1 MKYRTGTLYNQ
12 KHAVSFKL
20 STSQTCPLCSQ
31 VDSALHII
39 SGCQQTQIRNMITE
53 RHNIAC
59 RMILKAISK
68 TGSLGSCIVSKDIGS
83 NEWMTMQNLQIPEAA
98 ESRTVPKR
106 LFPSRFSDKD
116 RCSSSRPEFVLVTPI
131 AAKTQKQ
138 QTKVGG
144 WVLRSGRGQLRE
156 TGSISAAPPASSRAT
171 NPRQHR
177 PKDLNKLRRD
187 IHLVKIKYCEDT
199 RPQNQP
205 NAAKEQH
212 KDLCNILQGASAT
225 LHVIHLG
232 VGGTIYNTH
241 TLKPFKEL
249 GLDSQRVNKIASKL
263 HVHSVTSLLN
273 LSIPYVPFPVL
284 LSTLIRSRFQ
294 VKPATLLIPIDF
306 SFPFSRWRSF
316 AVLGTK
322 VAHFP

>member
-1 MKYRTGTLYNQ
+1 
-12 KHAVSFKL
+12 
-20 STSQTCPLCSQ
+20 
-31 VDSALHII
+31 
-39 SGCQQTQIRNMITE
+39 
-53 RHNIAC
+53 
-59 RMILKAISK
+59 MILKAIRK
-68 TGSLGSCIVSKDIGS
+68 TGSLGSCIVSMDTGS
-83 NEWMTMQNLQIPEAA
+83 NERMTMQNLQIPETA
-98 ESRTVPKR
+98 ESRTVPKW
-106 LFPSRFSDKD
+106 LFPPCCLDKD
-116 RCSSSRPEFVLVTPI
+116 RFTSSRPDFVLVIPI

-138 QTKVGG
+138 QTNVVGG
-144 WVLRSGRGQLRE
+144 WVLRSGRGQLKE

-284 LSTLIRSRFQ
+284 LSTLLRSRFQ